1 MKITRVHRESTRTLN
16 LLFSKPKRSFPTR
29 FLWPRY
35 LPSLIFPWKERELR
49 GKEKICLTA
58 WGFRNFWIG
67 YAQMGRQIR
76 KTKTKASP
84 EKSKAD
90 KKISRNPLFY
100 FKSPVKYKIA
110 DVNLLSTH
118 RAPHIF
124 EHFSIVYFF
133 YIWSRCRTPVH
144 ITCVYVCAVY
154 TGRPCINSPLRISL
168 RYKNVLAGKT
178 KS

>member
-1 MKITRVHRESTRTLN
+1 VILTLIWSKIQNKHKANPKTTKPEKSQTRKSTRLMKITRVHRESTRTLN

-90 KKISRNPLFY
+90 KKISRNPIFY
-100 FKSPVKYKIA
+100 FKVQLNIK
-110 DVNLLSTH
+110 
-118 RAPHIF
+118 
-124 EHFSIVYFF
+124 
-133 YIWSRCRTPVH
+133 SRT
-144 ITCVYVCAVY
+144 
-154 TGRPCINSPLRISL
+154 
-168 RYKNVLAGKT
+168 
-178 KS
+178 